1 VVSTTEHRVQV
12 SVLGTITATV
22 DGNAVP
28 LGPPKQRMLLAILL
42 CRPDVEVPSATL
54 VDALWEGQPPV
65 SAASNLR
72 SYVHALRRALGKD
85 VISGNGRP
93 GYRLHIDRIETDL
106 ARFDALCAAA
116 EGRQD
121 AAVSDLLREA
131 VALRRDRAFADV
143 GRLPAVAD
151 KVHDLEERWLLA
163 VQRRFDA
170 ELRLGRAAELIG
182 ELTTLTAQHP
192 YRERFWEQLMLALYR
207 AERQSDAL
215 KAYQRA
221 WRTLHDEL
229 GIEPGSALQL
239 MQRRILDA
247 DPALLT
253 PGPRPQ
259 PPVPR
264 LAQLPLDVRG
274 FVGRDHALRQL
285 DAALAGTA
293 RRPTVIAISAV
304 SGPAGVGKTTLAVHW
319 AHRVVDRFPDGQLYL
334 NLRGFDAEAMRLD
347 AEEALQVLLE
357 ALDVASLRIPAGL
370 AARAALYRSRLAGRR
385 MLIVLDNA
393 RDDNQV
399 RPLLPAAPG
408 CMVLVTSRNRLTG
421 LIATEGASP
430 VVLDLLDD
438 AGARQAL
445 AERIGADRVLAEP
458 QAVDEIIARCARLPL
473 ALAVVAARAMTNPGF
488 SLGALA
494 KELTEVR
501 TPLDAFDGPDP
512 ASDIRAVFSW
522 SYRILSDDAA
532 RLFRLM
538 GLHPGPHVTTAAAAS
553 LAGVP
558 IGKVRRMLAELARA
572 HLLTELRP
580 GRYAFH
586 DLLRAYAAEL
596 VEATEDDA
604 EREVVIRRM
613 LDHYL
618 VTAYRA
624 AMLLR
629 PRQASMPPRSG
640 ITPEEIGDRSD
651 AMAWFAV
658 EHAVLLGVIALC
670 HRPAATDPAHH
681 HLAEHRRA
689 IASYL
694 RDSESVRIPGNRYE
708 EATILNN
715 LGDAHLAAN
724 DEESARRVWRMA
736 LVTLEELGHADAEH
750 VRAKTEALRTSA
762 PAHQEHG
769 IAAAQRAQG

>member
-1 VVSTTEHRVQV
+1 VEV
-12 SVLGTITATV
+12 SVLGAIAAAV
-22 DGNAVP
+22 DGRAVA
-28 LGPPKQRMLLAILL
+28 LGPLKQRMLLAILL
-42 CRPDVEVPSATL
+42 CRPGVEVPSDAL
-54 VDALWEGQPPV
+54 VHALWEGRPPV

-72 SYVHALRRALGKD
+72 SYVHALRRALGKE
-85 VISGNGRP
+85 VISGSGRP
-93 GYRLHIDRIETDL
+93 GYRLHIDRIETDV
-106 ARFDALCAAA
+106 AKFDALCAAA
-116 EGRQD
+116 EAAAGRED
-121 AAVSDLLREA
+121 AAAVRDLLREA

-143 GRLPAVAD
+143 GQLPAVAD
-151 KVHDLEERWLLA
+151 EVHGLEERWLLA
-163 VQRRFDA
+163 MQRCFEA
-170 ELRLGRAAELIG
+170 ELRLGRGEELVG
-182 ELTTLTAQHP
+182 ELTTLIAQHP

-215 KAYQRA
+215 HAYQRA

-229 GIEPGSALQL
+229 GVEPGPALQA
-239 MQRRILDA
+239 MQGRILDA
-247 DPALLT
+247 DPALLSA
-253 PGPRPQ
+253 GPRPH

-274 FVGRDHALRQL
+274 FVGRDHELRQL
-285 DAALAGTA
+285 DAALTDTA

-319 AHRVVDRFPDGQLYL
+319 AHRVVDQFPDGQLYL
-334 NLRGFDAEAMRLD
+334 NLRGFDAEAVRLD

-357 ALDVASLRIPAGL
+357 ALGVASLRIPAGL

-385 MLIVLDNA
+385 MLVVLDNA

-399 RPLLPAAPG
+399 RPLLPGAPG

-438 AGARQAL
+438 AGARAAL
-445 AERIGADRVLAEP
+445 AERIGTDRLLAEP

-473 ALAVVAARAMTNPGF
+473 ALAVVAARAVTNPGF
-488 SLGALA
+488 SLSALA
-494 KELTEVR
+494 KELTEVQ

-512 ASDIRAVFSW
+512 ASDIRAVFSS
-522 SYRILSDDAA
+522 SYRILSVDAA

-553 LAGVP
+553 LAGMP
-558 IGKVRRMLAELARA
+558 IGTVRRMLAELARA

-580 GRYAFH
+580 GRYTFH
-586 DLLRAYAAEL
+586 DLLRAYAVELLEAAE
-596 VEATEDDA
+596 DGA
-604 EREVVIRRM
+604 ERAVVIRRM

-618 VTAYRA
+618 ATAYRA
-624 AMLLR
+624 GMLLR
-629 PRQASMPPRSG
+629 PHQGSMPLRPG
-640 ITPEEIGDRSD
+640 ITPEEIGDLRD

-658 EHAVLLGVIALC
+658 EQAVLLGVIALC
-670 HRPAATDPAHH
+670 HRPDAADPAHH

-694 RDSESVRIPGNRYE
+694 RDSESFRMPNNRYE

-715 LGDAHLAAN
+715 IGDAHLAAS
-724 DEESARRVWRMA
+724 DEESARRVWRVA
-736 LVTLEELGHADAEH
+736 LAALEELGHADAEH
-750 VRAKTEALRTSA
+750 VRAKTETPWATA
-762 PAHQEHG
+762 P
-769 IAAAQRAQG
+769 R